1 MLIGHQHKP
10 GILDPGHCRD
20 CAREADLLD
29 HDRRVQR
36 EEQAFKETHCW
47 ARHAHGRAV
56 YAPWSSGVG
65 IVLVVVALF
74 TG

>member
-1 MLIGHQHKP
+1 
-10 GILDPGHCRD
+10 
-20 CAREADLLD
+20 
-29 HDRRVQR
+29 VQR

-65 IVLVVVALF
+65 IVLAVVALF